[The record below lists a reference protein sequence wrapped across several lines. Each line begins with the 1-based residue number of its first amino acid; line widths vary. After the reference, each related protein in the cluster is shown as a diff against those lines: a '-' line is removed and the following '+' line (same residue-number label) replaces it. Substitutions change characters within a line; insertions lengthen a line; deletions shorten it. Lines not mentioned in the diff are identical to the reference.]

1 MENEK
6 LFVSFL
12 LSLLLSTKAS
22 FCVEDFIRDDKRGV
36 KYAYFVKN
44 PSHRLNSA
52 VLASFMVSKLL
63 ECTFQCIN
71 NQECYSVNFAVV
83 SRLDGRHACEL
94 LNADKFQNSS
104 DLLQSDSFD
113 HYNIMVSVNLFCFK

>member
-6 LFVSFL
+6 LFVTLL

-22 FCVEDFIRDDKRGV
+22 FCVQDFIRDDKRGV

-52 VLASFMVSKLL
+52 VLASFMFSMPL
-63 ECTFQCIN
+63 ECAFQCIN

-83 SRLDGRHACEL
+83 SLDGRHACEL

-104 DLLQSDSFD
+104 DLLHSESFD